1 MLPFC
6 DFPRLVTVRTAFVL
20 AEVGS
25 RSSPANK
32 KNAPRPKSVPKH
44 SKMRYKTRVTSI
56 LCNRAVWGRCCGCR
70 LWGAR
75 HIPVPAASQ
84 SRRTLPAGSSQAGS
98 VFGCQGVGDDF
109 LITHQFRN
117 PGAPAVKEAAPIG
130 NTIGAKPGHFRC
142 FPIIQSAGNGAPNNR
157 NSMNGVQIIYDSH
170 TEFAAAHLSTVPV
183 MRQNKRIGVPQ
194 GDR

>member
-70 LWGAR
+70 LWGAPAHSSSR
-75 HIPVPAASQ
+75 RLAVPAHIAS
-84 SRRTLPAGSSQAGS
+84 RKPAGWLR
-98 VFGCQGVGDDF
+98 FGYKGVGDDF

>member
-44 SKMRYKTRVTSI
+44 SKMSS
-56 LCNRAVWGRCCGCR
+56 
-70 LWGAR
+70 GAPR